1 MNRKYFY
8 YFAILM
14 LWTTFAVAQSRYSA
28 SMQEMNHSNELPC
41 EIGTAHEVILVQS
54 STITKLDG
62 EVKLLK
68 HEVEEL
74 RAELRFLRS
83 GQKREMFISAD
94 QALLEFKDDQELQAN
109 LEAARKEAEAEIERI
124 TYTRKKQRQAKPV
137 AAESFP
143 AELPREE
150 VEVAIPQPYQS
161 RVEAGE
167 LFVKRYEFTE
177 TLKSIPAQLVVL
189 RYKKPVLAYTQTPD
203 RELNVEEEGNLGE
216 QGRYHPS
223 VGAQV
228 VHGKF
233 ALHLP
238 LYRQQDVFASQG
250 WVPSRSSLDYM
261 TDLVNDATQSLTTL
275 MRERILAADCI
286 GMDDTHTTLLMPK
299 ELPQQKSD
307 EFDPKLQRLIDKM
320 RQAKKDKKESLD
332 AKLWGYSSFD
342 ERVPY
347 DILDFRVSRH
357 RDGPAEFLQHYAGH
371 VMADCYSG
379 NQSVM
384 LASGSRMIRM
394 ACWSHARRHVY
405 THQHDDPT
413 VSVLPLALMNQL
425 YDVERRS
432 VNLSA
437 EARGEL
443 RERESKG
450 LLDRLR
456 TFLAGPVAG
465 SVLPASKLGGAL
477 QYLRNH
483 WRALTEYAKS
493 GALPI
498 DNNQVERLMNRVA
511 VGRKNWLF
519 VGSVRAGE
527 RNANLMTLVASA
539 QRQSLDLP
547 AYLESVTTHLVRG
560 TAKPEELLPEV
571 WRLHHPE
578 SVRVYREKERRDK
591 ADTAMLQASRRRV
604 LSGASAPS

>member
-1 MNRKYFY
+1 
-8 YFAILM
+8 
-14 LWTTFAVAQSRYSA
+14 
-28 SMQEMNHSNELPC
+28 MQEMNRSNELPQ

-62 EVKLLK
+62 EVKSLK

-83 GQKREMFISAD
+83 GQKREKFISKD
-94 QALLEFKDDQELQAN
+94 QGLLEFKDDEELQAN
-109 LEAARKEAEAEIERI
+109 LEGARKEAEAEIERI
-124 TYTRKKQRQAKPV
+124 TYTRKKQRKAKPL

-150 VEVAIPQPYQS
+150 VEVAIPEPYQS
-161 RVEAGE
+161 RVQSGE

-177 TLKSIPAQLVVL
+177 TLKTIPAKLVVL
-189 RYKKPVLAYTQTPD
+189 RYKKPVLAYSLSPE
-203 RELNVEEEGNLGE
+203 RELSVEEEGNLGE

-238 LYRQQDVFASQG
+238 LYRQQDVFASLG
-250 WVPSRSSLDYM
+250 WVPSRSSLDYV
-261 TDLVNDATQSLTTL
+261 TDLVNDTTQGLTTL
-275 MRERILAADCI
+275 MRECLLGACCI

-299 ELPQQKSD
+299 ELPQQADSA
-307 EFDPKLQRLIDKM
+307 FDAKLQRLIDKM

-342 ERVPY
+342 ERFPY
-347 DILDFRVSRH
+347 DIFDFRVSRH
-357 RDGPAEFLQHYAGH
+357 RDGPAEFLRNYAGH

-379 NQSVM
+379 NQSVV
-384 LASGSRMIRM
+384 LAPGSRMIRM

-405 THQHDDPT
+405 THQHDDPS
-413 VSVLPLALMNQL
+413 VSVLPLALMNGL
-425 YDVERRS
+425 YDIERRG
-432 VNLSA
+432 VNLTA
-437 EARGEL
+437 QARGEL
-443 RERESKG
+443 RAKESKG
-450 LLDRLR
+450 LLDRLQS
-456 TFLAGPVAG
+456 FLAGPVAG

-483 WRALTEYAKS
+483 WQALTAYVQD
-493 GALPI
+493 GGLPI

-539 QRQSLDLP
+539 QRQHLDLS
-547 AYLESVTTHLVRG
+547 AYLESVITHMLRG

-571 WRLHHPE
+571 WKQHHPE
-578 SVRVYREKERRDK
+578 SVRVYREQERRDK
-591 ADTAMLQASRRRV
+591 ADSASLQAARRRV
-604 LSGASAPS
+604 ASNPT

>member
-1 MNRKYFY
+1 
-8 YFAILM
+8 
-14 LWTTFAVAQSRYSA
+14 
-28 SMQEMNHSNELPC
+28 MQEMNHSNELPQ
-41 EIGTAHEVILVQS
+41 EIGIAQEVILVQS

-62 EVKLLK
+62 EVKSLK
-68 HEVEEL
+68 HQVEEL

-83 GQKREMFISAD
+83 GQKREKFISSD
-94 QALLEFKDDQELQAN
+94 QGLLEFKDDEELQAN

-124 TYTRKKQRQAKPV
+124 TYTRKKQRKAKTL

-143 AELPREE
+143 ADLPREE
-150 VEVAIPQPYQS
+150 VEVAIPEPYQS
-161 RVEAGE
+161 RVQSGE

-177 TLKSIPAQLVVL
+177 TLKTIPAKLVVL
-189 RYKKPVLAYTQTPD
+189 RYKKPVLAYSQSPE

-238 LYRQQDVFASQG
+238 LYRQQDMFASLG
-250 WVPSRSSLDYM
+250 WVPSRSSLDYL
-261 TDLVNDATQSLTTL
+261 TDLVNDTTQGLTTL
-275 MRERILAADCI
+275 MRERLLAAHCI

-299 ELPQQKSD
+299 ELPQQAD
-307 EFDPKLQRLIDKM
+307 NAFDLKLQRLIDKM

-342 ERVPY
+342 ERFPH
-347 DILDFRVSRH
+347 DIFDFRVSRH
-357 RDGPAEFLQHYAGH
+357 RDGPAEFLRNYVGH
-371 VMADCYSG
+371 VMGDCYSG
-379 NQSVM
+379 NQSVV
-384 LASGSRMIRM
+384 LAPGSKMIRM

-405 THQHDDPT
+405 THQHDDPS
-413 VSVLPLALMNQL
+413 VSVLPLALMNGL
-425 YDVERRS
+425 YDIERRG
-432 VNLSA
+432 VNLIAQS
-437 EARGEL
+437 RGEL
-443 RERESKG
+443 RAKESKG
-450 LLDRLR
+450 LLDRLQS
-456 TFLAGPVAG
+456 FLAGPVAG
-465 SVLPASKLGGAL
+465 SVLPGSKLGGAL

-483 WRALTEYAKS
+483 WQALTEYVKD
-493 GALPI
+493 GDLPI

-539 QRQSLDLP
+539 QRQHLDLS
-547 AYLESVTTHLVRG
+547 AYLESVTTHMVRG

-571 WRLHHPE
+571 WKQHHPE
-578 SVRVYREKERRDK
+578 SVRAYREQERRDK
-591 ADTAMLQASRRRV
+591 ADSATLQAARRRV
-604 LSGASAPS
+604 ASNPT

>member
-1 MNRKYFY
+1 
-8 YFAILM
+8 
-14 LWTTFAVAQSRYSA
+14 
-28 SMQEMNHSNELPC
+28 MQEMNHSNELPH

-54 STITKLDG
+54 STIIKLDG
-62 EVKLLK
+62 EVKSLK
-68 HEVEEL
+68 HENEEL

-83 GQKREMFISAD
+83 GQKREKFISSD
-94 QALLEFKDDQELQAN
+94 QALLEFKDDEELQAN
-109 LEAARKEAEAEIERI
+109 LEAARKEAEVEIEQI
-124 TYTRKKQRQAKPV
+124 TYTRKKKREAKPV
-137 AAESFP
+137 APESFP
-143 AELPREE
+143 ADLPREE
-150 VEVAIPQPYQS
+150 VEVAIPEPYQS
-161 RVEAGE
+161 RVQSGE

-177 TLKSIPAQLVVL
+177 TLKTIPAKLIVL
-189 RYKKPVLAYTQTPD
+189 RYKKPVLAYSQSPE

-223 VGAQV
+223 VGSQV
-228 VHGKF
+228 VHSKF

-238 LYRQQDVFASQG
+238 LYRQQDMFASLG
-250 WVPSRSSLDYM
+250 WVPSRSSLDYV

-275 MRERILAADCI
+275 MRERVLAARCV
-286 GMDDTHTTLLMPK
+286 GMDDTHVTLLIPK
-299 ELPQQKSD
+299 DLPQQKSD
-307 EFDPKLQRLIDKM
+307 AFDPKLQRLIDKM

-357 RDGPAEFLQHYAGH
+357 RDGPAEFLQKYAGH

-379 NQSVM
+379 NQSVV
-384 LASGSRMIRM
+384 LGSGSRMTRM

-405 THQHDDPT
+405 THQHDDPS
-413 VSVLPLALMNQL
+413 VSVLPLALMNVL
-425 YDVERRS
+425 YDIERRG
-432 VNLSA
+432 VNLDA
-437 EARGEL
+437 PARGEL
-443 RERESKG
+443 RSQESKG

-456 TFLAGPVAG
+456 SFLAGPVAG

-483 WRALTEYAKS
+483 WQALTEYVKD
-493 GALPI
+493 GGLPI

-539 QRQSLDLP
+539 QRQRLDLP
-547 AYLESVTTHLVRG
+547 TYLESVTTHLLRG

-571 WRLHHPE
+571 WKQHHPE
-578 SVRVYREKERRDK
+578 SVREYREQERRDK
-591 ADTAMLQASRRRV
+591 ADSATLQAARRRV
-604 LSGASAPS
+604 ASIAT

>member
-1 MNRKYFY
+1 
-8 YFAILM
+8 
-14 LWTTFAVAQSRYSA
+14 
-28 SMQEMNHSNELPC
+28 MQEMNHSNELPQ
-41 EIGTAHEVILVQS
+41 EIGIAQEVILVQS

-62 EVKLLK
+62 EVKSLK

-83 GQKREMFISAD
+83 GQKREKFISSD
-94 QALLEFKDDQELQAN
+94 QGLLEFKDDEELQAN

-124 TYTRKKQRQAKPV
+124 TYTRKKQRKAKTL

-143 AELPREE
+143 ADLPREE
-150 VEVAIPQPYQS
+150 VEVAIPEPYQS
-161 RVEAGE
+161 RVQSGE

-177 TLKSIPAQLVVL
+177 TLKTIPAKLVVL
-189 RYKKPVLAYTQTPD
+189 RYKKPVLAYSQSPE

-238 LYRQQDVFASQG
+238 LYRQQDMFASLG
-250 WVPSRSSLDYM
+250 WVPSRSSLDYL
-261 TDLVNDATQSLTTL
+261 TDLVNDTTQGLTTL
-275 MRERILAADCI
+275 MRERLLAAHCI

-299 ELPQQKSD
+299 ELPQQAD
-307 EFDPKLQRLIDKM
+307 NAFDLKLQRLIDKM

-342 ERVPY
+342 ERFPY
-347 DILDFRVSRH
+347 DIFDFRVSRH
-357 RDGPAEFLQHYAGH
+357 RDGPAEFLRNYVGH
-371 VMADCYSG
+371 VMGDCYSG
-379 NQSVM
+379 NQSVV
-384 LASGSRMIRM
+384 LAPGSKMIRM

-405 THQHDDPT
+405 THQHDDPS
-413 VSVLPLALMNQL
+413 VSVLPLALMNGL
-425 YDVERRS
+425 YDIERRG
-432 VNLSA
+432 VNLIAQS
-437 EARGEL
+437 RGEL
-443 RERESKG
+443 RAKESKG
-450 LLDRLR
+450 LLDRLQS
-456 TFLAGPVAG
+456 FLAGPVAG
-465 SVLPASKLGGAL
+465 SVLPGSKLGGAL

-483 WRALTEYAKS
+483 WQALTEYVKD
-493 GALPI
+493 GDLPI

-539 QRQSLDLP
+539 QRQHLDLS
-547 AYLESVTTHLVRG
+547 AYLESVTTHMVRG

-571 WRLHHPE
+571 WKQHHPE
-578 SVRVYREKERRDK
+578 SVRAYREQERRDK
-591 ADTAMLQASRRRV
+591 ADSATLQAARRRV
-604 LSGASAPS
+604 ASNPT

>member
-1 MNRKYFY
+1 MTRKYLY
-8 YFAILM
+8 YFSILM
-14 LWTTFAVAQSRYSA
+14 LGTTCAFAQSRYS
-28 SMQEMNHSNELPC
+28 SPMQEMNHSNELPQ
-41 EIGTAHEVILVQS
+41 EIGIAQEVILVQS

-62 EVKLLK
+62 EVKSLK

-83 GQKREMFISAD
+83 GQKREKFISSD
-94 QALLEFKDDQELQAN
+94 QGLLEFKDDEELQAN

-124 TYTRKKQRQAKPV
+124 TYTRKKQRKAKTL

-143 AELPREE
+143 ADLPREE
-150 VEVAIPQPYQS
+150 VEVAIPEPYQS
-161 RVEAGE
+161 RVQSGE

-177 TLKSIPAQLVVL
+177 TLKTIPAKLVVL
-189 RYKKPVLAYTQTPD
+189 RYKKPVLAYSQSPE

-238 LYRQQDVFASQG
+238 LYRQQDMFASLG
-250 WVPSRSSLDYM
+250 WVPSRSSLDYL
-261 TDLVNDATQSLTTL
+261 TDLVNDTTQGLTTL
-275 MRERILAADCI
+275 MRERLLAAHCI

-299 ELPQQKSD
+299 ELPQQAD
-307 EFDPKLQRLIDKM
+307 NAFDLKLQRLIDKM

-342 ERVPY
+342 ERFPH
-347 DILDFRVSRH
+347 DIFDFRVSRH
-357 RDGPAEFLQHYAGH
+357 RDGPAEFLRNYVGH
-371 VMADCYSG
+371 VMGDCYSG
-379 NQSVM
+379 NQSVV
-384 LASGSRMIRM
+384 LAPGSKMIRM

-405 THQHDDPT
+405 THQHDDPS
-413 VSVLPLALMNQL
+413 VSVLPLALMNGL
-425 YDVERRS
+425 YDIERRG
-432 VNLSA
+432 VNLIAQS
-437 EARGEL
+437 RGEL
-443 RERESKG
+443 RAKESKG
-450 LLDRLR
+450 LLDRLQS
-456 TFLAGPVAG
+456 FLAGPVAG
-465 SVLPASKLGGAL
+465 SVLPGSKLGGAL

-483 WRALTEYAKS
+483 WQALTEYVKD
-493 GALPI
+493 GDLPI

-539 QRQSLDLP
+539 QRQHLDLS
-547 AYLESVTTHLVRG
+547 AYLESVTTHMVRG

-571 WRLHHPE
+571 WKQHHPE
-578 SVRVYREKERRDK
+578 SVRAYREQERRDK
-591 ADTAMLQASRRRV
+591 ADSATLQAARRRV
-604 LSGASAPS
+604 ASNPT